1 MLVYFGKDGTL
12 KEMVSS
18 FTLSN
23 GDTAYKNIQG
33 SSVNYIYC
41 YYEGRDPE
49 TINENSSHIT
59 FQKDGEAIV
68 PSDIAPVAVGDWSID
83 FDRKQD
89 LRYFEYEKPYR
100 FVKFAVPNTV
110 LATDGLASATSRLV
124 IEGNIYSYGLITF
137 NVSKSV
143 VLKDSYITQSQYDY
157 LVSIV
162 AKGTSNAGDGLL
174 KEDNVFKVDW
184 TKVASKEN
192 LDSMGIVVNTNTAN
206 ISKNTQKIT
215 KLTTDLENAE
225 KVIPTD
231 IEYHDGLT
239 LMHDTT
245 EITGQT
251 KKIGLGLGLSFNATG
266 NYIEV
271 DKNLRD
277 DVAQTKDILGEVY
290 GKLDT
295 HTKDTNNPHGVTKEQ
310 VGLGLV
316 ENKGIDATPTANS
329 NNYVSS
335 SGVKNYVDTAVG
347 SISGFDYV
355 VVDTLPTA
363 SAETMHRIYLVK
375 DTHSDNQD
383 NYDEYITIKTDS
395 VYSWEKIGN
404 TDIDLSQYLKK
415 TDIVANGTEPG
426 TDTLDTLKVNGVV
439 YKTPEM
445 PTNYVPNTRKVNN
458 KALTADIILKGS
470 DVGVSAVADTQGY
483 LSKVTIDG
491 TNYPVKPSVSES
503 YTNATPTP
511 IAVGGIA
518 KGTTFENKSMSDMF
532 NALLY
537 PYVAPSNLVLNAS
550 EMNGVFESGT
560 TVTLNSVSW
569 SFNKNSGTPS
579 RLVLKIAG
587 ETDIVIASGE
597 VPTSGTYN
605 LTKSI
610 KGDTYARLVLTYE
623 KGTINSNTVYATFV
637 HPYYYGVG
645 AVGTDPETLT
655 KLVQSKGSKTLSFS
669 PNKQHIIFAYPKS
682 YGDLKSIKDS
692 NGFEN
697 INGFT
702 KTEGGSNVPYLIYTS
717 NEASTNTNFKLTFSY

>member
-49 TINENSSHIT
+49 TINENSTHIT

-162 AKGTSNAGDGLL
+162 TKGTSNAGDGLL

-184 TKVASKEN
+184 TKVASKER
-192 LDSMGIVVNTNTAN
+192 LDSMAIVVDTNTQN
-206 ISKNTQKIT
+206 IT

-251 KKIGLGLGLSFNATG
+251 KKIGLGLGLSFNTTG

-383 NYDEYITIKTDS
+383 NYDEYITIKTGS
-395 VYSWEKIGN
+395 AYSWEKIGN

-470 DVGVSAVADTQGY
+470 EVGVSAVADTQGY

-537 PYVAPSNLVLNAS
+537 PYVAPSNLVLSAS

-569 SFNKNSGTPS
+569 SFSKNSGTPS
-579 RLVLKIAG
+579 RLVLKIEG

-610 KGDTYARLVLTYE
+610 TGDTYARLVLTYE
-623 KGTINSNTVYATFV
+623 KGTINSNAVYATFV
-637 HPYYYGVG
+637 YPYYYGVG

-702 KTEGGSNVPYLIYTS
+702 KTEGGSKVPYLIYTS
-717 NEASTNTNFKLTFSY
+717 NEASTNTDFKLTFSY

>member
-49 TINENSSHIT
+49 TINENSTHIT
-59 FQKDGEAIV
+59 FQNGGETIV

-83 FDRKQD
+83 FDRKHD

-192 LDSMGIVVNTNTAN
+192 LDSMGIVVDT
-206 ISKNTQKIT
+206 NTQKIT
-215 KLTTDLENAE
+215 KLTTDLENA
-225 KVIPTD
+225 KNVIPTD
-231 IEYHDGLT
+231 IAYRNGFT
-239 LMHDTT
+239 LMHNSE
-245 EITGQT
+245 EITAQGY
-251 KKIGLGLGLSFNATG
+251 KVGLGLGLSYNATD
-266 NYIEV
+266 NTIEV
-271 DKNLRD
+271 VQDLRD
-277 DVAQTKDILGEVY
+277 DVAQTKDVLGEVY

-295 HTKDTNNPHGVTKEQ
+295 HTKDMNNPHQVTKEQ

-355 VVDTLPTA
+355 VVDTIPTA
-363 SAETMHRIYLVK
+363 SAETMHRIYLVR

-383 NYDEYITIKTDS
+383 NYDEYITIKTGS

-458 KALTADIILKGS
+458 KPLTADITLKGS
-470 DVGVSAVADTQGY
+470 DVGVGATADTHGY
-483 LSKVTIDG
+483 LAKVTIDG
-491 TNYPVKPSVSES
+491 TNYPVKPSASES
-503 YTNATPTP
+503 YTNTTPTP

-550 EMNGVFESGT
+550 EMNGTFEIGT
-560 TVTLNSVSW
+560 TVTLSSVSW
-569 SFNKNSGTPS
+569 SFSKNSGTPS
-579 RLVLKIAG
+579 RLVLKILG
-587 ETDIVIASGE
+587 ETDITIASGN
-597 VPTSGTYN
+597 VATSGTYS
-605 LTKSI
+605 LSKSI
-610 KGDTYARLVLTYE
+610 TASTSAHLVLAYE

-637 HPYYYGVG
+637 YPYYYGVG

-702 KTEGGSNVPYLIYTS
+702 KTEGGSKVPYLIYTS

>member
-1 MLVYFGKDGTL
+1 MLVYFGRDGTL

-59 FQKDGEAIV
+59 FQKDGETIV

-100 FVKFAVPNTV
+100 FVKFAVPNSV

-184 TKVASKEN
+184 TKVAKK
-192 LDSMGIVVNTNTAN
+192 D
-206 ISKNTQKIT
+206 
-215 KLTTDLENAE
+215 DLENAE

-231 IEYHDGLT
+231 IAYRNGFT
-239 LMHDTT
+239 LMHNSE
-245 EITGQT
+245 EITAQGY
-251 KKIGLGLGLSFNATG
+251 KVGLGLGLSYNSTE
-266 NYIEV
+266 NHIEV

-277 DVAQTKDILGEVY
+277 DVAQTKDILGEVG
-290 GKLDT
+290 GKLEA
-295 HTKDTNNPHGVTKEQ
+295 HTNDTNNPHSVTKEQ

-383 NYDEYITIKTDS
+383 NYDEYITIKTGS

-458 KALTADIILKGS
+458 KPLTADITLKGS

-518 KGTTFENKSMSDMF
+518 KGTTFDNKSMSEMF
-532 NALLY
+532 DALLY

-550 EMNGVFESGT
+550 EMNGTFESGT

-569 SFNKNSGTPS
+569 SFSKNSGTPS

-610 KGDTYARLVLTYE
+610 TSDTYARLVLTYE

-702 KTEGGSNVPYLIYTS
+702 KTEGGSSVPYLIYTS

>member
-41 YYEGRDPE
+41 YYEGRDTD
-49 TINENSSHIT
+49 TINENSAHIT
-59 FQKDGEAIV
+59 FQKGGETIV
-68 PSDIAPVAVGDWSID
+68 PSDIAPVSVGDWSIA

-100 FVKFAVPNTV
+100 FVKFAVPNSV

-124 IEGNIYSYGLITF
+124 IEGSIYSYGLITF

-215 KLTTDLENAE
+215 KLTTDLENA
-225 KVIPTD
+225 KNVIPTD
-231 IEYHDGLT
+231 IAYRNGFT
-239 LMHDTT
+239 LMHDSE
-245 EITGQT
+245 EITKQGY
-251 KKIGLGLGLSFNATG
+251 KVGLGLGLSYNSTD
-266 NYIEV
+266 NTIEV
-271 DKNLRD
+271 VQDLRD
-277 DVAQTKDILGEVY
+277 DVAQTKDILGEVG
-290 GKLDT
+290 GKLDA
-295 HTKDTNNPHGVTKEQ
+295 HTNDTNNPHGVTKEQ

-316 ENKGIDATPTANS
+316 ENKGIDTTPTANS

-363 SAETMHRIYLVK
+363 SAETMHRIYLVR

-383 NYDEYITIKTDS
+383 NYDEYITIKTGS
-395 VYSWEKIGN
+395 AYSWEKIGN

-458 KALTADIILKGS
+458 KPLTADITLKGS
-470 DVGVSAVADTQGY
+470 DVGVGATADTQGY

-491 TNYPVKPSVSES
+491 TNYPVKPSTSES

-569 SFNKNSGTPS
+569 SFSKNSGTPS
-579 RLVLKIAG
+579 RLVLKILG
-587 ETDIVIASGE
+587 ETDITIASGN
-597 VPTSGTYN
+597 VATSGTYR
-605 LTKSI
+605 LSKSI
-610 KGDTYARLVLTYE
+610 TASTSAHLVLTYE

-637 HPYYYGVG
+637 YPYYYGVG

-702 KTEGGSNVPYLIYTS
+702 KTEGGSKVPYLIYTS
-717 NEASTNTNFKLTFSY
+717 NEASTNTNFRLTFSY

>member
-1 MLVYFGKDGTL
+1 MLVYFGKDGSL

-41 YYEGRDPE
+41 YYEGRDPD
-49 TINENSSHIT
+49 TINENSAHIT
-59 FQKDGEAIV
+59 FQKGGETIV

-100 FVKFAVPNTV
+100 FVKFAVPNSV

-157 LVSIV
+157 LVSII

-192 LDSMGIVVNTNTAN
+192 LDSMGIVVDTNT
-206 ISKNTQKIT
+206 KKIT
-215 KLTTDLENAE
+215 KLTTDLENA
-225 KVIPTD
+225 KNVIPTD
-231 IEYHDGLT
+231 IAYRNGFT
-239 LMHDTT
+239 LMHDSE
-245 EITGQT
+245 EITKQGY
-251 KKIGLGLGLSFNATG
+251 KVGLGLGLSYNATD
-266 NYIEV
+266 NTIEV
-271 DKNLRD
+271 VQDLRD
-277 DVAQTKDILGEVY
+277 DVAQTKYILGEVG

-295 HTKDTNNPHGVTKEQ
+295 HTNDKNNPHGVTKEQ

-363 SAETMHRIYLVK
+363 SAETMHRIYLVR

-383 NYDEYITIKTDS
+383 NYDEYITIKTGS

-439 YKTPEM
+439 YKIPEM

-458 KALTADIILKGS
+458 KPLTSDITLKGS
-470 DVGVSAVADTQGY
+470 DVGVGATADTQGY
-483 LSKVTIDG
+483 LAKVTIDG
-491 TNYPVKPSVSES
+491 TNYPVKPSTSES
-503 YTNATPTP
+503 YTNTTPTP

-560 TVTLNSVSW
+560 TVTLSSVSW

-579 RLVLKIAG
+579 RLVLKILG
-587 ETDIVIASGE
+587 ETDITIASGS
-597 VPTSGTYN
+597 VATSGTYR
-605 LTKSI
+605 LSKSI
-610 KGDTYARLVLTYE
+610 TASTSAHLVLTYE

-637 HPYYYGVG
+637 YPYYYGVG

-702 KTEGGSNVPYLIYTS
+702 KTEGGSKVPYLIYTS

>member
-41 YYEGRDPE
+41 YYDGRDQE
-49 TINENSSHIT
+49 TINENSAHIT
-59 FQKDGEAIV
+59 FQKDGEVIT
-68 PSDIAPVAVGDWSID
+68 PSDIAPVAVGDWSIN

-100 FVKFAVPNTV
+100 FVKFAVPNSV

-124 IEGNIYSYGLITF
+124 IERNIYSYGLITF

-162 AKGTSNAGDGLL
+162 TKGTSNAGDGLL

-192 LDSMGIVVNTNTAN
+192 LDSMGIVVDTNTAH
-206 ISKNTQKIT
+206 ISENTQKIT
-215 KLTTDLENAE
+215 KLTTDLENA
-225 KVIPTD
+225 KNVIPTD
-231 IEYHDGLT
+231 IAYRNGFT
-239 LMHDTT
+239 LMHNSE
-245 EITGQT
+245 EITKQGY
-251 KKIGLGLGLSFNATG
+251 KVGLGIGLSYNATD
-266 NYIEV
+266 NTIEV
-271 DKNLRD
+271 VQDLRD
-277 DVAQTKDILGEVY
+277 DVAQTKDILGEVG
-290 GKLDT
+290 GKLDA
-295 HTKDTNNPHGVTKEQ
+295 HTNDTNNPHGVTKEQ

-363 SAETMHRIYLVK
+363 SAETMHRIYLVR

-383 NYDEYITIKTDS
+383 NYDEYITIKTGS

-426 TDTLDTLKVNGVV
+426 TDTLGTLKVNGVV
-439 YKTPEM
+439 YNIPETPTDYV
-445 PTNYVPNTRKVNN
+445 TNA
-458 KALTADIILKGS
+458 ALTDTLKNYALAS
-470 DVGVSAVADTQGY
+470 SIPTDYVTSASLTTQLSAYDTASVAAGKYQPKG
-483 LSKVTIDG
+483 
-491 TNYPVKPSVSES
+491 NYPTK
-503 YTNATPTP
+503 A
-511 IAVGGIA
+511 
-518 KGTTFENKSMSDMF
+518 
-532 NALLY
+532 
-537 PYVAPSNLVLNAS
+537 
-550 EMNGVFESGT
+550 EMNQAINAAITGALE
-560 TVTLNSVSW
+560 
-569 SFNKNSGTPS
+569 
-579 RLVLKIAG
+579 
-587 ETDIVIASGE
+587 
-597 VPTSGTYN
+597 GTY
-605 LTKSI
+605 
-610 KGDTYARLVLTYE
+610 
-623 KGTINSNTVYATFV
+623 
-637 HPYYYGVG
+637 
-645 AVGTDPETLT
+645 
-655 KLVQSKGSKTLSFS
+655 
-669 PNKQHIIFAYPKS
+669 
-682 YGDLKSIKDS
+682 
-692 NGFEN
+692 
-697 INGFT
+697 
-702 KTEGGSNVPYLIYTS
+702 
-717 NEASTNTNFKLTFSY
+717 

>member
-12 KEMVSS
+12 KEIVSS

-49 TINENSSHIT
+49 TINENSAHMT
-59 FQKDGEAIV
+59 FEKEGAV
-68 PSDIAPVAVGDWSID
+68 VTPSDIAPVAVGDWSIA

-89 LRYFEYEKPYR
+89 LRYFEYEKPYK
-100 FVKFAVPNTV
+100 FVKFAIPNSV
-110 LATDGLASATSRLV
+110 LGTDGLALATSRLV

-162 AKGTSNAGDGLL
+162 AKGTANAGDGLL

-184 TKVASKEN
+184 TKVASKEH
-192 LDSMGIVVNTNTAN
+192 LESMGVIVETNTAH
-206 ISKNTQKIT
+206 ISENAQKIT
-215 KLTTDLENAE
+215 KLTTDLEKAE

-231 IEYHDGLT
+231 IEYKNGLT

-251 KKIGLGLGLSFNATG
+251 KKIVVGTGLSFNFTDNAIEADENLIAKANKGATASDTLDAHMEDTG
-266 NYIEV
+266 N
-271 DKNLRD
+271 
-277 DVAQTKDILGEVY
+277 
-290 GKLDT
+290 
-295 HTKDTNNPHGVTKEQ
+295 PHNVTKAQ
-310 VGLGLV
+310 VGLELV
-316 ENKGIDATPTANS
+316 ENKGMDATPTANS

-363 SAETMHRIYLVK
+363 SAETMHKIYLVK

-383 NYDEYITIKTDS
+383 NYDEYITLKTDS

-404 TDIDLSQYLKK
+404 TDIDLSDYLKK

-426 TDTLDTLKVNGVV
+426 TDTLDTLKVGGVV

-458 KALTADIILKGS
+458 KALTSDITLKGS
-470 DVGVSAVADTQGY
+470 DVGVGATADTQGY
-483 LSKVTIDG
+483 LAKVTIDG
-491 TNYPVKPSVSES
+491 TNYPVKPSASEK

-518 KGTTFENKSMSDMF
+518 KGTTFDNKSMSEMF
-532 NALLY
+532 DALLY

-550 EMNGVFESGT
+550 EMNGTFEQGT
-560 TVTLNSVSW
+560 TITLNSISW
-569 SFNKNSGTPS
+569 SFSKNSGTPS
-579 RLVLKIAG
+579 KLVLKILG
-587 ETDIVIASGE
+587 ETDIVVASGN
-597 VPTSGTYN
+597 VATSGTYK
-605 LTKSI
+605 LSKSI
-610 KGDTYARLVLTYE
+610 TASTNAHLVLTYE

-637 HPYYYGVG
+637 YPYYYGVG
-645 AVGTDPETLT
+645 DVGTDPETLT
-655 KLVQSKGSKTLSFS
+655 KLVQSKGTKTLSFS

-702 KTEGGSNVPYLIYTS
+702 KTEGGSKVPYNIYTS
-717 NEASTNTNFKLTFSY
+717 NEASTNTDFKLTFSY

>member
-1 MLVYFGKDGTL
+1 MLVYFGRDGTL

-100 FVKFAVPNTV
+100 FVKFAVPNSV

-184 TKVASKEN
+184 TKVAKK
-192 LDSMGIVVNTNTAN
+192 D
-206 ISKNTQKIT
+206 
-215 KLTTDLENAE
+215 DLENAE

-231 IEYHDGLT
+231 IAYRNGFT
-239 LMHDTT
+239 LMHNSE
-245 EITGQT
+245 EITGQGY
-251 KKIGLGLGLSFNATG
+251 KVGLGLGLSYNSTD
-266 NYIEV
+266 NTIEV
-271 DKNLRD
+271 VKDLRD
-277 DVAQTKDILGEVY
+277 DVAQTKDILGEVG
-290 GKLDT
+290 GKLDA
-295 HTKDTNNPHGVTKEQ
+295 HTNDTNNPHGVTKEQ

-383 NYDEYITIKTDS
+383 NYDEYITIKTGS

-426 TDTLDTLKVNGVV
+426 TDTLNTLKVNGVV

-458 KALTADIILKGS
+458 KPLTADITLKGS

-491 TNYPVKPSVSES
+491 TNYPVKTSVSES

-518 KGTTFENKSMSDMF
+518 KGTTFENKSMSEMF
-532 NALLY
+532 DALLY

-560 TVTLNSVSW
+560 TVTLSSVSW
-569 SFNKNSGTPS
+569 SFSKNSGTPS

-610 KGDTYARLVLTYE
+610 TSDTYARLVLTYE

-702 KTEGGSNVPYLIYTS
+702 KTEGGSSVPYLIYTS

>member
-1 MLVYFGKDGTL
+1 MLVYFGKDGSL

-41 YYEGRDPE
+41 YYEGRDPD
-49 TINENSSHIT
+49 TINENSAHIT
-59 FQKDGEAIV
+59 FQKGGETIV

-100 FVKFAVPNTV
+100 FVKFAVPNSV

-124 IEGNIYSYGLITF
+124 IEGSIYSYGLITF

-157 LVSIV
+157 LVSII

-192 LDSMGIVVNTNTAN
+192 LDSMGIVVDTNT
-206 ISKNTQKIT
+206 KKIT
-215 KLTTDLENAE
+215 KLTTDLENA
-225 KVIPTD
+225 KNVIPTD
-231 IEYHDGLT
+231 IAYRNGFT
-239 LMHDTT
+239 LMHDSE
-245 EITGQT
+245 EITKQGY
-251 KKIGLGLGLSFNATG
+251 KVGLGLGLSYNATD
-266 NYIEV
+266 NTIEV
-271 DKNLRD
+271 VQDLRD
-277 DVAQTKDILGEVY
+277 DVAQTKDILGEVG

-295 HTKDTNNPHGVTKEQ
+295 HTNDKNNPHGVTKEQ

-363 SAETMHRIYLVK
+363 SAETMHRIYLVR

-383 NYDEYITIKTDS
+383 NYDEYITIKTGS

-439 YKTPEM
+439 YKIPEM

-458 KALTADIILKGS
+458 KPLTSDITLKGS
-470 DVGVSAVADTQGY
+470 DVGVGATADTQGY
-483 LSKVTIDG
+483 LAKVTIDG
-491 TNYPVKPSVSES
+491 TNYPVKPSTSES
-503 YTNATPTP
+503 YTNTTPTP

-560 TVTLNSVSW
+560 TVTLSSVSW

-579 RLVLKIAG
+579 RLVLKILG
-587 ETDIVIASGE
+587 ETDITIASGS
-597 VPTSGTYN
+597 VATSGTYR
-605 LTKSI
+605 LSKSI
-610 KGDTYARLVLTYE
+610 TASTSAHLVLTYE

-637 HPYYYGVG
+637 YPYYYGVG

-702 KTEGGSNVPYLIYTS
+702 KTEGGSKVPYLIYTS

>member
-1 MLVYFGKDGTL
+1 MLVYFGRDGTL

-100 FVKFAVPNTV
+100 FVKFAVPNSV

-184 TKVASKEN
+184 TKVAKK
-192 LDSMGIVVNTNTAN
+192 D
-206 ISKNTQKIT
+206 
-215 KLTTDLENAE
+215 DLENAE

-231 IEYHDGLT
+231 IAYRNGFT
-239 LMHDTT
+239 LMHNSE
-245 EITGQT
+245 EITGQGY
-251 KKIGLGLGLSFNATG
+251 KVGLGLGLSYNSTD
-266 NYIEV
+266 NTIEV
-271 DKNLRD
+271 VKDLRD
-277 DVAQTKDILGEVY
+277 DVAQTKDILGEVG
-290 GKLDT
+290 GKLDA
-295 HTKDTNNPHGVTKEQ
+295 HTNDTNNPHGVTKEQ

-383 NYDEYITIKTDS
+383 NYDEYITIKTGS

-426 TDTLDTLKVNGVV
+426 TDTLNTLKVNGVV

-458 KALTADIILKGS
+458 KPLTADITLNGS

-491 TNYPVKPSVSES
+491 TNYPVKTSVSES

-518 KGTTFENKSMSDMF
+518 KGTTFENKSMSEMF
-532 NALLY
+532 DALLY

-560 TVTLNSVSW
+560 TVTLSSVSW
-569 SFNKNSGTPS
+569 SFSKNSGTPS

-610 KGDTYARLVLTYE
+610 TSDTYARLVLTYE

-702 KTEGGSNVPYLIYTS
+702 KTEGGSSVPYLIYTS

>member
-1 MLVYFGKDGTL
+1 MLVYFGRDGTL

-49 TINENSSHIT
+49 TINENSAHIT

-124 IEGNIYSYGLITF
+124 IERNIYSYGLITF

-184 TKVASKEN
+184 TKVAKKER
-192 LDSMGIVVNTNTAN
+192 LDSMAIVVDT
-206 ISKNTQKIT
+206 NTQKIT
-215 KLTTDLENAE
+215 KLTTDLENAK

-231 IEYHDGLT
+231 IAYRNGFT
-239 LMHDTT
+239 LMHDSE
-245 EITGQT
+245 EITKQGY
-251 KKIGLGLGLSFNATG
+251 KVGLGLGLSYNSTD
-266 NYIEV
+266 NTIEV
-271 DKNLRD
+271 VQDLRD
-277 DVAQTKDILGEVY
+277 DVAQTKDILGKVG

-295 HTKDTNNPHGVTKEQ
+295 HTNDTNNPHGVTKEQ

-383 NYDEYITIKTDS
+383 NYDEYITIKTGS

-579 RLVLKIAG
+579 KLVLKILG
-587 ETDIVIASGE
+587 ETDITIASGN
-597 VPTSGTYN
+597 VATSGTYN

-610 KGDTYARLVLTYE
+610 TGDTYARLVLTYE

-637 HPYYYGVG
+637 YPYYYGVG

-702 KTEGGSNVPYLIYTS
+702 KTEGGSKVPYLIYTS

>member
-1 MLVYFGKDGTL
+1 MLVYFGRDGTL

-41 YYEGRDPE
+41 YYEGRDTD
-49 TINENSSHIT
+49 TINENSAHIT

-100 FVKFAVPNTV
+100 FVKFAVPSSV

-162 AKGTSNAGDGLL
+162 TKGTSNAGDGLL

-184 TKVASKEN
+184 TKVAKK
-192 LDSMGIVVNTNTAN
+192 D
-206 ISKNTQKIT
+206 
-215 KLTTDLENAE
+215 DLENAK

-231 IEYHDGLT
+231 IAYRNGFT
-239 LMHDTT
+239 LMHNSE
-245 EITGQT
+245 EITAQGY
-251 KKIGLGLGLSFNATG
+251 KVGLGLGLSYNATD
-266 NYIEV
+266 NKIEV
-271 DKNLRD
+271 VQDLRD
-277 DVAQTKDILGEVY
+277 DVAQTKYILGEVG
-290 GKLDT
+290 GKLDA
-295 HTKDTNNPHGVTKEQ
+295 HTNDTNNPHGVTKEQ

-363 SAETMHRIYLVK
+363 SAETMHKIYLVR

-383 NYDEYITIKTDS
+383 NYDEYITIKTGS

-415 TDIVANGTEPG
+415 TDIVANGTEHG

-458 KALTADIILKGS
+458 KPLTADITLKGS

-491 TNYPVKPSVSES
+491 TNYPVKPSASDS

-560 TVTLNSVSW
+560 TVTINSVSW
-569 SFNKNSGTPS
+569 SFSKNSGTPS

-610 KGDTYARLVLTYE
+610 TSDTYARLVLTYE

-702 KTEGGSNVPYLIYTS
+702 KTEGGSSVPYLIYTS

>member
-1 MLVYFGKDGTL
+1 MLVYFGRDGTL

-49 TINENSSHIT
+49 TINENSTHIT
-59 FQKDGEAIV
+59 FQKDGEVIV

-100 FVKFAVPNTV
+100 FVKFAVPNSV

-162 AKGTSNAGDGLL
+162 AKGTANAGDGLL

-184 TKVASKEN
+184 TKVAKK
-192 LDSMGIVVNTNTAN
+192 D
-206 ISKNTQKIT
+206 
-215 KLTTDLENAE
+215 DLENAE

-231 IEYHDGLT
+231 IAYRNGFT
-239 LMHDTT
+239 LMHNSE
-245 EITGQT
+245 EITAQGY
-251 KKIGLGLGLSFNATG
+251 KVGLGLGLSYNSTD
-266 NYIEV
+266 NTIEV
-271 DKNLRD
+271 VQDLRD
-277 DVAQTKDILGEVY
+277 DVAQTKDILGEVG
-290 GKLDT
+290 GKLDA
-295 HTKDTNNPHGVTKEQ
+295 HTNDTNNPHGVTKEQ

-355 VVDTLPTA
+355 VVDKLPTA

-383 NYDEYITIKTDS
+383 NYDEYITIKTGS

-458 KALTADIILKGS
+458 KPLTADITLKGS
-470 DVGVSAVADTQGY
+470 DVGVGATADKQGY

-518 KGTTFENKSMSDMF
+518 KGTTFENKSMSEMF
-532 NALLY
+532 DALLY

-550 EMNGVFESGT
+550 EMNGTFESGT
-560 TVTLNSVSW
+560 TVTLSSVSW
-569 SFNKNSGTPS
+569 SFSKNSGTPS

-610 KGDTYARLVLTYE
+610 TSDTYARLVLTYE
-623 KGTINSNTVYATFV
+623 KGTIYSNTIYATFV

-645 AVGTDPETLT
+645 AVGTNLETLT

-702 KTEGGSNVPYLIYTS
+702 KTEGGSSVPYLIYTS

>member
-41 YYEGRDPE
+41 YYERRDPE
-49 TINENSSHIT
+49 TINENSAHIT
-59 FQKDGEAIV
+59 FQKDGAAIV

-184 TKVASKEN
+184 TKVAKKER
-192 LDSMGIVVNTNTAN
+192 LDSMAIVVDTNT
-206 ISKNTQKIT
+206 KNIT

-277 DVAQTKDILGEVY
+277 DVAQTKDILGEVG

-295 HTKDTNNPHGVTKEQ
+295 HTNDTNNPHGVTKEQ

-363 SAETMHRIYLVK
+363 SAETMHKIYLVK
-375 DTHSDNQD
+375 ETHSDNQD
-383 NYDEYITIKTDS
+383 NYDEYITIKTNS

-439 YKTPEM
+439 YKTPET
-445 PTNYVPNTRKVNN
+445 PTDYVPNTRKVNN

-470 DVGVSAVADTQGY
+470 DVGVSAVADTHGY

-579 RLVLKIAG
+579 RLVLKILG
-587 ETDIVIASGE
+587 ETDITIASGN
-597 VPTSGTYN
+597 VATSGTYR

-610 KGDTYARLVLTYE
+610 TGDTYARLVLTYE

-682 YGDLKSIKDS
+682 YGDLKSIKDA

-702 KTEGGSNVPYLIYTS
+702 KTEGGSKVPYLIYTS

>member
-1 MLVYFGKDGTL
+1 MLVYFGRDGTL

-41 YYEGRDPE
+41 YYEGRDTD
-49 TINENSSHIT
+49 TINENSAHIT

-100 FVKFAVPNTV
+100 FVKFAVPSSV

-162 AKGTSNAGDGLL
+162 AKGTANAGDGLL

-184 TKVASKEN
+184 TKVAKK
-192 LDSMGIVVNTNTAN
+192 D
-206 ISKNTQKIT
+206 
-215 KLTTDLENAE
+215 DLENAK

-231 IEYHDGLT
+231 IAYRNGFT
-239 LMHDTT
+239 LMHDSE
-245 EITGQT
+245 EITAQGY
-251 KKIGLGLGLSFNATG
+251 KVGLGLGLSYNATD
-266 NYIEV
+266 NKIEV
-271 DKNLRD
+271 VQDLRD
-277 DVAQTKDILGEVY
+277 DVAQTKYILGEVG
-290 GKLDT
+290 GKLDA
-295 HTKDTNNPHGVTKEQ
+295 HTNDTNNPHGVTKEQ

-363 SAETMHRIYLVK
+363 SAETMHKIYLVR

-383 NYDEYITIKTDS
+383 NYDEYITIKTGS

-415 TDIVANGTEPG
+415 TDIVANGTEHG

-458 KALTADIILKGS
+458 KPLTADITLKGS

-491 TNYPVKPSVSES
+491 TNYPVKPSASDS

-569 SFNKNSGTPS
+569 SFSKNSGTPS

-610 KGDTYARLVLTYE
+610 TSDTYARLVLTYE

-702 KTEGGSNVPYLIYTS
+702 KTEGGSSVPYLIYTS

>member
-49 TINENSSHIT
+49 TINENSTHIT
-59 FQKDGEAIV
+59 FQKDGEVIV
-68 PSDIAPVAVGDWSID
+68 PSDIVPVAVGDWSID

-100 FVKFAVPNTV
+100 FVKFAVPNSV

-124 IEGNIYSYGLITF
+124 IEGSIYSYGLITF

-162 AKGTSNAGDGLL
+162 TKSTSNAGDGLL

-192 LDSMGIVVNTNTAN
+192 LDSMAIVVDT
-206 ISKNTQKIT
+206 NTQKIT

-225 KVIPTD
+225 KIIPTD
-231 IEYHDGLT
+231 IAYRNGFT
-239 LMHDTT
+239 LMHDSE
-245 EITGQT
+245 EITKQGY
-251 KKIGLGLGLSFNATG
+251 KVGLGLGLSYNSTD
-266 NYIEV
+266 NTIEV
-271 DKNLRD
+271 VQDLRD

-295 HTKDTNNPHGVTKEQ
+295 HTKDTNNPHQVTKEQ

-404 TDIDLSQYLKK
+404 TDIDLSQYIKK

-439 YKTPEM
+439 YKTPEI

-458 KALTADIILKGS
+458 KALTADIMLKGS

-491 TNYPVKPSVSES
+491 TNYPVKSSVSES

-579 RLVLKIAG
+579 RLVLKILG
-587 ETDIVIASGE
+587 ETDITIASGN
-597 VPTSGTYN
+597 VATSGTYN

-610 KGDTYARLVLTYE
+610 TGDTYARLVLTYE

-637 HPYYYGVG
+637 YPYYYGVG

-655 KLVQSKGSKTLSFS
+655 KLVQSKGTKTLSFS

-702 KTEGGSNVPYLIYTS
+702 KTEGGSKVPYLIYTS

>member
-1 MLVYFGKDGTL
+1 MLVYFGRDGTL

-49 TINENSSHIT
+49 TINENSTHIT
-59 FQKDGEAIV
+59 FQKDGQVIV

-100 FVKFAVPNTV
+100 FVKFAVPNSV

-184 TKVASKEN
+184 TKVAKK
-192 LDSMGIVVNTNTAN
+192 D
-206 ISKNTQKIT
+206 
-215 KLTTDLENAE
+215 DLENAE

-231 IEYHDGLT
+231 IAYRNGFT
-239 LMHDTT
+239 LMHNSE
-245 EITGQT
+245 EITEQGY
-251 KKIGLGLGLSFNATG
+251 KVGLGLGLSYNSTE
-266 NYIEV
+266 NHIEV

-277 DVAQTKDILGEVY
+277 DVAQTKDILGEVG
-290 GKLDT
+290 GKLEA
-295 HTKDTNNPHGVTKEQ
+295 HTNDTNNPHSVTKEQ

-383 NYDEYITIKTDS
+383 NYDEYITIKTGS

-458 KALTADIILKGS
+458 KPLTADITLKGS

-518 KGTTFENKSMSDMF
+518 KGTTFDNKSMSEMF
-532 NALLY
+532 DALLY

-550 EMNGVFESGT
+550 EMNGTFESGT
-560 TVTLNSVSW
+560 TVTINSVSW
-569 SFNKNSGTPS
+569 SFSKNSGTPS

-610 KGDTYARLVLTYE
+610 TSDTYARLVLTYE

-702 KTEGGSNVPYLIYTS
+702 KTEGGSSVPYLIYTS

>member
-1 MLVYFGKDGTL
+1 MLVYFGRDGTL

-41 YYEGRDPE
+41 YYEGRDTD
-49 TINENSSHIT
+49 TINENSAHIT

-100 FVKFAVPNTV
+100 FVKFAVPSSV

-162 AKGTSNAGDGLL
+162 TKGTSNAGDGLL

-184 TKVASKEN
+184 TKVAKK
-192 LDSMGIVVNTNTAN
+192 D
-206 ISKNTQKIT
+206 
-215 KLTTDLENAE
+215 DLENAK

-231 IEYHDGLT
+231 IAYRNGFT
-239 LMHDTT
+239 LMHNSE
-245 EITGQT
+245 EITAQGY
-251 KKIGLGLGLSFNATG
+251 KVGLGLGLSYNATD
-266 NYIEV
+266 NKIEV
-271 DKNLRD
+271 VQDLRD
-277 DVAQTKDILGEVY
+277 DVAQTKYILGEVG
-290 GKLDT
+290 GKLDA
-295 HTKDTNNPHGVTKEQ
+295 HTNDTNNPHGVTKEQ

-363 SAETMHRIYLVK
+363 SAETMHKIYLVR

-383 NYDEYITIKTDS
+383 NYDEYITIKTGS

-415 TDIVANGTEPG
+415 TDIVANGTEHG

-458 KALTADIILKGS
+458 KPLTADITLKGS

-491 TNYPVKPSVSES
+491 TNYPVKPSASDS

-569 SFNKNSGTPS
+569 SFSKNSGTPS

-610 KGDTYARLVLTYE
+610 TSDTYARLVLTYE

-702 KTEGGSNVPYLIYTS
+702 KTEGGSSVPYLIYTS

>member
-1 MLVYFGKDGTL
+1 MLVYFGRDGTL

-49 TINENSSHIT
+49 TINENSTHIT
-59 FQKDGEAIV
+59 FQKDGQVIV

-100 FVKFAVPNTV
+100 FVKFAVPNSV

-162 AKGTSNAGDGLL
+162 AKGTTNAGDGLL

-184 TKVASKEN
+184 TKVAKK
-192 LDSMGIVVNTNTAN
+192 D
-206 ISKNTQKIT
+206 
-215 KLTTDLENAE
+215 DLENAE

-231 IEYHDGLT
+231 IAYRNGFT
-239 LMHDTT
+239 LMHNSE
-245 EITGQT
+245 EITAQGH
-251 KKIGLGLGLSFNATG
+251 KVGLGLGLSYKSTDNT
-266 NYIEV
+266 IEV
-271 DKNLRD
+271 VKDLRD
-277 DVAQTKDILGEVY
+277 DVAQTKDILGEVG
-290 GKLDT
+290 GKLDA
-295 HTKDTNNPHGVTKEQ
+295 HTNDTNNPHGVTKEQ

-363 SAETMHRIYLVK
+363 SEETMHRIYLVK

-383 NYDEYITIKTDS
+383 NYDEYITIKTGS

-426 TDTLDTLKVNGVV
+426 TDTLNTLKVNGVV

-458 KALTADIILKGS
+458 KPLNADITLKGS

-491 TNYPVKPSVSES
+491 TNYPVKPSASES
-503 YTNATPTP
+503 YTNTTPTP

-518 KGTTFENKSMSDMF
+518 KGTTFENKTMSEMF
-532 NALLY
+532 DALLY

-560 TVTLNSVSW
+560 TVTLSSVSW

-587 ETDIVIASGE
+587 ETDIIIASGE

-610 KGDTYARLVLTYE
+610 TSDTYARLVLTYE

-702 KTEGGSNVPYLIYTS
+702 KTDGGSSVPYLIYTS